1 MTSTSDNPDSRI
13 VRAKGTSSPGG
24 MSIARI
30 CGIEGISLLVRAHAS
45 QLRRENRE
53 RSGML
58 KALAS
63 GMTARTVVA
72 SVSKSEELRGTSSTE
87 ILIWGQMVRSG
98 TFILANRLRRL
109 IPQPS
114 ARMMCIR
121 WPPTPPNFVG

>member
-30 CGIEGISLLVRAHAS
+30 CGIDGISLLVRAHAS

-58 KALAS
+58 KAVAS
-63 GMTARTVVA
+63 GITARTVVA
-72 SVSKSEELRGTSSTE
+72 SVSRSVELRGTSSTE

-98 TFILANRLRRL
+98 TFILASRLRR
-109 IPQPS
+109 
-114 ARMMCIR
+114 A
-121 WPPTPPNFVG
+121 